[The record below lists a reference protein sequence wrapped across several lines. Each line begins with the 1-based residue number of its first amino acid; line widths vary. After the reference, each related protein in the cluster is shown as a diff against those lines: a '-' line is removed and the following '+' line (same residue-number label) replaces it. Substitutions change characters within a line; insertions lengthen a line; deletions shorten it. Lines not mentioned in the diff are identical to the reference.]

1 MEPTRVEQIRRHETA
16 IGCFGLGIPG
26 LLDIVVI
33 KLHVYDFSMY
43 DWCIGIRFQSRRQ
56 YLPMLIQLMPVHLS
70 KM

>member
-43 DWCIGIRFQSRRQ
+43 DWCIRFVSNHEGST
-56 YLPMLIQLMPVHLS
+56 YPC
-70 KM
+70 